1 MAEDDEKARADDK
14 SKGKGK
20 SKSKNSAAYR
30 PMRTTLTAL
39 GVGAG
44 WAALHMPSIHGLSP
58 SLVTW
63 LINALIAALAAKAAL
78 ELLSAAVGWCVRS
91 VVGLF

>member
-1 MAEDDEKARADDK
+1 MAKDDDKTRADDNG
-14 SKGKGK
+14 KGKGK
-20 SKSKNSAAYR
+20 GKAAYR

-44 WAALHMPSIHGLSP
+44 WAALHMPPIHGLSP

-91 VVGLF
+91 IAGLF

>member
-1 MAEDDEKARADDK
+1 MAEDDKKAPAV
-14 SKGKGK
+14 GKGNA
-20 SKSKNSAAYR
+20 SYR

-44 WAALHMPSIHGLSP
+44 WAALHMPPIHGLSP
-58 SLVTW
+58 SFVTW

-91 VVGLF
+91 IAGLF

>member
-1 MAEDDEKARADDK
+1 MANKETTGE
-14 SKGKGK
+14 SGQGN
-20 SKSKNSAAYR
+20 SKSQASYR

-44 WAALHMPSIHGLSP
+44 WAGLHMPAIHGLSP

-63 LINALIAALAAKAAL
+63 LIDAIIVSLVAKSIL
-78 ELLSAAVGWCVRS
+78 ELVSGVTGWCTRAVAS
-91 VVGLF
+91 LF